1 MKLSD
6 LEALVQAAR
15 VNATERGVEDPNVG
29 FWITSKGLHEG
40 NSQSIFTN
48 FVVDPNATEELGD
61 HICIDGSFSF
71 PLEIEQE

>member
-6 LEALVQAAR
+6 LESLVQAAR

-29 FWITSKGLHEG
+29 FWITSKGINEG
-40 NSQSIFTN
+40 NQSIFTN
-48 FVVDPNATEELGD
+48 FVISSDTAQELGD